1 MFPTMLRHDTCSHNT
16 NTHDTDCDTHCDTDC
31 DTDSYRLLPW
41 GFARPGRPSYWE
53 STAWD
58 RLVRCSGWSLQWVH
72 CNMLGCC
79 NVCNVCNVC
88 NCSFKLNWFEWTYV
102 RKTLTTHSQGTFAMR
117 SCSPSVFLEQAS
129 SSKQFPMSW
138 AGLSCLA
145 GCNRLGGPWLL
156 HVIPGNWPDMA
167 LSLPVISPKMD
178 NLVLDLGVC
187 DVSLETEHVM
197 LLWCSC
203 DAPVMLFD
211 AFLSLSIWSGTSQN
225 LKTTFALNGI
235 VFFCVCACVFV
246 RACVHLTKSTSKIV
260 KEYSWYIWKP
270 WLYLSQLKRATLHLQ
285 LSQ

>member
-1 MFPTMLRHDTCSHNT
+1 MTHVHTTQTPTTPT
-16 NTHDTDCDTHCDTDC
+16 ATPTATPTP
-31 DTDSYRLLPW
+31 TDSYRLLPW

-79 NVCNVCNVC
+79 NVCNVCNIC

-197 LLWCSC
+197 LLWCSL
-203 DAPVMLFD
+203 MLFS
-211 AFLSLSIWSGTSQN
+211 AFLFGAEQAKSWKLPLRLTGSC
-225 LKTTFALNGI
+225 
-235 VFFCVCACVFV
+235 FFCVCVCVCACVCAPHKINQQNSERIFM
-246 RACVHLTKSTSKIV
+246 VHLKTLTVLEPAEKGHSASAVVSAKIAGN
-260 KEYSWYIWKP
+260 SSP
-270 WLYLSQLKRATLHLQ
+270 N
-285 LSQ
+285 

>member
-16 NTHDTDCDTHCDTDC
+16 NTHDTDCDTHCDTD
-31 DTDSYRLLPW
+31 SYLEASHDRVDHHT
-41 GFARPGRPSYWE
+41 GRARPGTVWCVAVADRCNG
-53 STAWD
+53 STATCWD
-58 RLVRCSGWSLQWVH
+58 VATFATFATI
-72 CNMLGCC
+72 
-79 NVCNVCNVC
+79 C

-197 LLWCSC
+197 LLWCSL
-203 DAPVMLFD
+203 MLFS
-211 AFLSLSIWSGTSQN
+211 AFLFGAEQAKSWKLPLRLTGSC
-225 LKTTFALNGI
+225 
-235 VFFCVCACVFV
+235 FFCVCVCVCACVCAPHKIKQQNSERIFM
-246 RACVHLTKSTSKIV
+246 VHLKTLTVLEPAEKGHSASAVVSAKIAGN
-260 KEYSWYIWKP
+260 SSP
-270 WLYLSQLKRATLHLQ
+270 N
-285 LSQ
+285 